1 MKESTD
7 KTGKARVRGFYDVWG
22 PIYTWLR
29 DFGRD
34 DHEDKSV
41 LIEVLAPF
49 DNDTVLDV
57 GTGPGA
63 YALRVADRA
72 ADCQVVGIDLS
83 PAFIKI
89 ACRRASERQMENIE
103 FKVGD
108 IEDLGFADG
117 QFSKVLCA
125 GVLSVV
131 GNRGVAVAEMARVL
145 RPGGC
150 LAVREPVRS
159 NGPLARFFASR
170 GQESTARSIGSG
182 VGLMFGHFSPDFMTG
197 PELRALFDG
206 GLFSEV
212 TFTEHARDLV
222 ITATK

>member
-1 MKESTD
+1 MKEDTD
-7 KTGKARVRGFYDVWG
+7 KSDKTTVRGFYEVWG
-22 PIYTWLR
+22 PLYTRLR

-41 LIEVLAPF
+41 LIEALAPF

-72 ADCQVVGIDLS
+72 AGCRVIGIDLPPS
-83 PAFIKI
+83 FVEI
-89 ACRRASERQMENIE
+89 ASRRASEREMKNIE
-103 FKVGD
+103 FKLGD
-108 IEDLGFADG
+108 IENLGFADD

-131 GNRGVAVAEMARVL
+131 GDRKTAVAEMARVL
-145 RPGGC
+145 RPGGR

-159 NGPLARFFASR
+159 DGPLARFFASSSP
-170 GQESTARSIGSG
+170 GSTTRRLGSG
-182 VGLMFGHFSPDFMTG
+182 IGLMFGHFSPNFMTG

-212 TFTEHARDLV
+212 EFSEYASDLV

>member
-1 MKESTD
+1 MSIDAD
-7 KTGKARVRGFYDVWG
+7 KSGKAAVRGFYDIWG
-22 PIYTWLR
+22 PLYTRLR
-29 DFGRD
+29 DLGRD

-41 LIEVLAPF
+41 LIEALAPF

-72 ADCQVVGIDLS
+72 VDCRVIGIDLS
-83 PAFIKI
+83 PAFIEI
-89 ACRRASERQMENIE
+89 ASRRAAEREMENIE
-103 FKVGD
+103 FRLGD

-117 QFSKVLCA
+117 LFSKVLCA

-131 GNRGVAVAEMARVL
+131 RDRRAAVAEMARVL
-145 RPGGC
+145 RPRGC

-159 NGPLARFFASR
+159 DGPLARFFASR
-170 GQESTARSIGSG
+170 SPGSATRHVGSG
-182 VGLMFGHFSPDFMTG
+182 IGLMFGHFSPDFMTE

-206 GLFSEV
+206 GLFTEV
-212 TFTEHARDLV
+212 AFAEYASDLI
-222 ITATK
+222 ITAIK

>member
-1 MKESTD
+1 MGTD
-7 KTGKARVRGFYDVWG
+7 ADKREKTAVRGFYEVWG
-22 PIYTWLR
+22 PLYTRLR
-29 DFGRD
+29 DLGRD

-41 LIEVLAPF
+41 LIEMLAPF

-83 PAFIKI
+83 PAFIDI
-89 ACRRASERQMENIE
+89 ACRRASERQMDNIE
-103 FKVGD
+103 FKLGD

-131 GNRGVAVAEMARVL
+131 GNREVAVAEMARVL
-145 RPGGC
+145 RPGGR

-170 GQESTARSIGSG
+170 GQESKARSIGSG

-197 PELRALFDG
+197 PELTALFDG